1 MRVPPPPPPP
11 ARARSGGG
19 QTWREPLPGPSAVQE
34 GRAWGSRPGRVW
46 PGRERTETPR
56 DACPAGGVGAGP
68 GGSSG
73 PFRPGAACAVGAC
86 LFPVRGRLREHVGAG
101 EEGGVRKGRWPAS
114 GGARGAPARGNSKA
128 RQGRRGRA
136 WWGGGLQVGS
146 WPLAALEWSL
156 CALASRG
163 LRLPPWPWASSP
175 VAPGGGFFRESERGL
190 PQCPGN
196 TPHIHTGVWRS
207 PSPRLGSQFFGLLSL
222 LPGLVALL
230 PVLLGS

>member
-1 MRVPPPPPPP
+1 MTRPGGGAALPAGRGLARGLGTWAGGGLLGAAEPEKQVGAGGVASVHPPPP
-11 ARARSGGG
+11 ALGRGGG
-19 QTWREPLPGPSAVQE
+19 QTWREPLPGPSAVHE
-34 GRAWGSRPGRVW
+34 GRAWGARPGRVR
-46 PGRERTETPR
+46 PGRERTETPG

-73 PFRPGAACAVGAC
+73 PFRPGAASAVGAC

-128 RQGRRGRA
+128 RKGRRGRA

-163 LRLPPWPWASSP
+163 LRCP
-175 VAPGGGFFRESERGL
+175 RGL
-190 PQCPGN
+190 
-196 TPHIHTGVWRS
+196 
-207 PSPRLGSQFFGLLSL
+207 GLL
-222 LPGLVALL
+222 PQ
-230 PVLLGS
+230 